1 MRGFDTYIRRRYVPQ
16 NMKHMCIVE
25 IFKLLINDAFDQI
38 PSDRISFI

>member
-1 MRGFDTYIRRRYVPQ
+1 MRGFDTYIWRRYVPQ
-16 NMKHMCIVE
+16 NIKHICIVE